1 MHFRIQFVQSVR
13 TVAVLGAALAAAL
26 PARGAG
32 VAAMGDSLGD
42 EYAFPINFP
51 QGGNRQAGGALNY
64 VTLLSS
70 LRPASF
76 DFGPY
81 STASRGTPR
90 NEGFEFNFARD
101 GSTSGDLIAEG
112 QHTGAA
118 TLVAAGRVDLVL
130 LEIGGNDFRGVFL
143 PGADPL
149 RIVSEGLTNTLTA
162 AGTVLAADPRARVAV
177 ANVPDITRLPEA
189 RFAAMQDP
197 TLVPVLAQVSGLI
210 EQYNG
215 AMAAQLG
222 AMPGSERVVL
232 VDLNTIFDGLI
243 DDPNLLLNGRP
254 VDTLVPGD
262 GPGHLFVDVLH
273 PGTVGSGYL
282 ANGFIDALNTKFDLG
297 VPRLSDLEIYTAAQT
312 PEPGAFSAVVVP
324 AVLLL
329 RCRRR
334 D

>member
-1 MHFRIQFVQSVR
+1 
-13 TVAVLGAALAAAL
+13 VAVIGPTL
-26 PARGAG
+26 ARGAG

-51 QGGNRQAGGALNY
+51 QGGNRQAGGAMNY

-81 STASRGTPR
+81 TTVSRGTPR

-118 TLVAAGRVDLVL
+118 ALVATGRVNLVL
-130 LEIGGNDFRGVFL
+130 LEIGGNDHRGVFL
-143 PGADPL
+143 PGADPV
-149 RIVSEGLTNTLTA
+149 RIATDALTNTLTA
-162 AGTVLAADPRARVAV
+162 VGTVLAADPHARVAV

-189 RFAAMQDP
+189 RFAALQDP
-197 TLVPVLAQVSGLI
+197 TLVPVFAQVSGLI

-215 AMAAQLG
+215 ALAAQIG
-222 AMPGSERVVL
+222 AMPGSGRVAL
-232 VDLNTIFDGLI
+232 LDLNTIFDGLI
-243 DDPNLLLNGRP
+243 DDPDLTINGQH

-262 GPGHLFVDVLH
+262 GPGHLFVDVVH
-273 PGTVGSGYL
+273 PGTVGSAYI

-297 VPRLSDLEIYTAAQT
+297 VARLTDLEIFTAAQT
-312 PEPGAFSAVVVP
+312 PEPGALS
-324 AVLLL
+324 AVLLPALLLL
-329 RCRRR
+329 RRRRR